1 MKIAFLLTLYANA
14 KQSNI
19 FIKQLLQYEDAY
31 VFIHIDA
38 KNKRLEKELYRHERV
53 IIIPQNYYIE
63 WGDFSQIEA
72 NLALINFAN
81 KYSEFKYYSVH
92 SGNDLLVQPLEKLS
106 SFLEKDKA
114 YAYLDCDRLPN
125 EKFQYGGGLGRIAMK
140 WPKCFRKK
148 YRQHSVMR

>member
-92 SGNDLLVQPLEKLS
+92 SGNDL
-106 SFLEKDKA
+106 
-114 YAYLDCDRLPN
+114 
-125 EKFQYGGGLGRIAMK
+125 
-140 WPKCFRKK
+140 
-148 YRQHSVMR
+148 